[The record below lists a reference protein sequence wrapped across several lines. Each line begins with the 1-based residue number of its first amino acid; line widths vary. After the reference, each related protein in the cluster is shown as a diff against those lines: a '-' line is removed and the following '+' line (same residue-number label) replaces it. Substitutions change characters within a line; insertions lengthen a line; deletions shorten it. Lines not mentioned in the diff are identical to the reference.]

1 MNMYDLII
9 RNARII
15 DGTGA
20 PWFRADVAVK
30 DGKIA
35 AMGKLSGEAK
45 ETVDAQD
52 RYLAPGFIDIHSHS
66 DDEVLSKGG
75 VFSAPECESRILQGV
90 TTDISGNCGTSVSPG
105 AAYPRMKDYFAVLE
119 DLKPSVNMGML
130 VGHGSVRAA
139 AMGHDNRKPTEE
151 ELETM
156 RRLVREA
163 MEDGCFGVSSGLI
176 YPPGSYADTDELIEV
191 AKAAAPYGGYYATH
205 MRGESLRVVEAT
217 KEALRTAYAAGVPLQ
232 ISHHKCSSV
241 EGWHV
246 CVKTTIA
253 MIERARQEG
262 LEVLCDQYPYCAS
275 ATTLSVN
282 FRDWA
287 FEGGT
292 EAMLQRLRDPE
303 TRARIKKELDEDWSG
318 RWQNLMVSY
327 TACGKDTWMSG
338 MRIPDIA
345 KKLGKDCADTLID
358 IVLDAENKVG
368 ELAFGMC
375 EEDIEYIMQRP
386 FVMTG
391 SDGGA
396 MNLSVGGKPH
406 PRNFGTF
413 ARVLS
418 HYCRDRQLF
427 PVETAV
433 HKMTGLPASRLKLE
447 GRGVLKTGMWA
458 DLVLFDLETLKDDPS
473 YLDPQQPCSGIL
485 RVYVNGVLTALDGK
499 HTGARAG
506 VVLRRGE
513 G

>member
-1 MNMYDLII
+1 MYDLVIK
-9 RNARII
+9 NARII

-35 AMGKLSGEAK
+35 AMGKITGEAK
-45 ETVDAQD
+45 EVVDAKD

-66 DDEVLSKGG
+66 DDDVLSKGG

-90 TTDISGNCGTSVSPG
+90 TTDISGNCGSSVAPS
-105 AAYPRMKDYFAVLE
+105 AAYPRMRDYFAVLE
-119 DLKPSVNMGML
+119 ELKPSCNMGML
-130 VGHGSVRAA
+130 VGHGNVRAE
-139 AMGHDNRKPTEE
+139 AMGYDNRKPTEE

-163 MEDGCFGVSSGLI
+163 MEDGCFGISSGLI
-176 YPPGSYADTDELIEV
+176 YPPSSYADTDELIEV

-205 MRGESLRVVEAT
+205 MRSESLRLIEAT
-217 KEALRTAYAAGVPLQ
+217 KEALQIAYEADVPLQ
-232 ISHHKCSSV
+232 ISHHKCTRSEFWQV
-241 EGWHV
+241 RV
-246 CVKTTIA
+246 LTTTA
-253 MIERARQEG
+253 MIERARNEG
-262 LEVLCDQYPYCAS
+262 LEVLCDQYPYRAS

-282 FRDWA
+282 FNDWV

-303 TRARIKKELDEDWSG
+303 TRARIKAELEADWKG
-318 RWQNLMVSY
+318 RWQNLVVSY
-327 TACGKDTWMSG
+327 TLCEKDVWMSG
-338 MRIPDIA
+338 KSLPEIA
-345 KKLGKDCADTLID
+345 EKIGKDCADALID
-358 IVLDAENKVG
+358 IVLDAEDKVG

-375 EEDIEYIMQRP
+375 EEDIEYIMKKP
-386 FVMTG
+386 YVMTG

-413 ARVLS
+413 VRVLS
-418 HYCRDRQLF
+418 HYCRDRKLF
-427 PVETAV
+427 PIETAV

-447 GRGVLKTGMWA
+447 GRGILKTGMWA

-506 VVLRRGE
+506 VVVRRGE